1 MRCSLDRTLRGFDF
15 DRGAVNGRVGGE
27 AVEIDQKLRAA
38 RDRDQLERVR
48 CGLAARRDI
57 AGYGVACSSWS
68 WPSCANAGIKPNVAI
83 RAAAPIADEKR
94 MEGILRRLNGFAIV
108 QSRTPKRRQRREER
122 FRRRIGE
129 VCEVRP
135 DRGCRLCSSPEG

>member
-27 AVEIDQKLRAA
+27 AVEIDQKLGAA

-57 AGYGVACSSWS
+57 AGYG
-68 WPSCANAGIKPNVAI
+68 G
-83 RAAAPIADEKR
+83 
-94 MEGILRRLNGFAIV
+94 GLRLVVMAFV
-108 QSRTPKRRQRREER
+108 RQR
-122 FRRRIGE
+122 GH
-129 VCEVRP
+129 
-135 DRGCRLCSSPEG
+135 